1 MKCKKKKKERNL
13 CEILLLLFQVGHR
26 GHIFS
31 TFFLLMLDPDILKVW
46 LYMFHK
52 YLRYT

>member
-1 MKCKKKKKERNL
+1 MKCKKKIKKNL

-31 TFFLLMLDPDILKVW
+31 TFFFLLMLDPDILKVW
-46 LYMFHK
+46 LFMFHK
-52 YLRYT
+52 YLRYM